1 MTDEPKAKVPVLTGG
16 AIKSFV
22 PQSLDEAWRLARA
35 FHAGGIAPRSFK
47 GPEGVLV
54 AIIAG
59 AAVGMDPI
67 AAMSGIYIVGGR
79 PQLFGDA
86 LLAVVRR
93 SGKMTGFR
101 EWMEGQGETLTAWCE
116 VEREGSEKLKRH
128 FTWAMA
134 KRAGLAGKE
143 GPWTQYP
150 ARMLTM
156 RARNFALRDLFADV
170 LSGLSNDMPEPTEI
184 GSITPHGDNSPP
196 EPDHEDVIDA
206 EVENS
211 DADAKDQSSASP
223 FPEESDHVPPDPDAS
238 PENARET
245 PGSDTPAEE
254 KSSEAD
260 ELLGALDT
268 QLKAAWT
275 PEDIDITV
283 SELDIFANLEN
294 DEDAQAA
301 AQTIIDKHAKRVAKS
316 AKERAAKL

>member
-1 MTDEPKAKVPVLTGG
+1 MTDQPSNKVPVTTGG

-93 SGKMTGFR
+93 SGKMTKFR
-101 EWMEGQGETLTAWCE
+101 EWVEGSGDSVVAYCE
-116 VEREGSEKLKRH
+116 VERDGGEKLTRS
-128 FTWAMA
+128 FSWAMA
-134 KRAGLAGKE
+134 KRANLAGKE
-143 GPWTQYP
+143 GPWQQYP

-184 GSITPHGDNSPP
+184 GDITPHDDNSPP
-196 EPDHEDVIDA
+196 DPGIDRDQNVSDA
-206 EVENS
+206 EVET
-211 DADAKDQSSASP
+211 AD
-223 FPEESDHVPPDPDAS
+223 DHVPPDPDAPDPGTESQAAKEGVPFTTS
-238 PENARET
+238 PTA
-245 PGSDTPAEE
+245 AE
-254 KSSEAD
+254 
-260 ELLGALDT
+260 ELLGALDV
-268 QLKAAWT
+268 QLKTAKSI
-275 PEDIDITV
+275 EEIDITV
-283 SELDIFANLEN
+283 SELDIFATLEG
-294 DEDAQAA
+294 DEDSQAA
-301 AQTIIDKHAKRVAKS
+301 ANTVIAKHAKRIAK
-316 AKERAAKL
+316 AMKAAKP